1 MIGLL
6 MLCMLPA
13 SELPLMA
20 RAQKC
25 MDKKELKATET
36 RTETGDVGATA
47 SMAYLE
53 ICYNRPELYQDLMA
67 ERSGRA
73 SQQPTR
79 TTVTAVQQSA
89 PQQQLTPEQEAA
101 ANNNATYCYN
111 RGTYFCN
118 QASPRDYR
126 AAVAWLKR
134 AYELGNRDACY
145 DLGLCYSLSDS
156 PLLDH
161 ETAHMWFGLGLAN
174 TGDTN
179 YWRCCYQLGF
189 DFKAGRGVERN
200 YDSAIY
206 FFEQAL
212 KYNPVP
218 GNVSTIRNLI
228 SQCRQEM
235 NASSGQGTAV
245 ASSGNDSG
253 GNNSHNPQ
261 QSSSASRGN
270 GTLQGGF
277 DYVYKASGDQM
288 GMRVVGI
295 PHDPVPYVAMSYEIS
310 IYNSMSTVP
319 MTLWGDLKQVDEG
332 YKLEYVLGTPPIY
345 VMARYTCILSPDLET
360 ATFSMWPGKVYRRTD
375 ESPEEFMKKAANMAR
390 LIEENGGGAGGSV
403 SAPSGQVQ
411 SGMSA
416 SYYQETYD
424 RWARVAESAYRSLTA
439 TGISVHN
446 RKTDEHAGSS
456 AGTWQ
461 GSNYAGMKSELR
473 RAQNAMR
480 DVRNEA
486 QRNGITIRQS
496 TWETATVSY

>member
-1 MIGLL
+1 MNPKNMNAMKTRMIGLL
-6 MLCMLPA
+6 MLCVLLA
-13 SELPLMA
+13 SELPLTA
-20 RAQKC
+20 KAQQIMNKN
-25 MDKKELKATET
+25 E
-36 RTETGDVGATA
+36 
-47 SMAYLE
+47 
-53 ICYNRPELYQDLMA
+53 
-67 ERSGRA
+67 
-73 SQQPTR
+73 
-79 TTVTAVQQSA
+79 
-89 PQQQLTPEQEAA
+89 LTPEQEAA
-101 ANNNATYCYN
+101 ANNNPTYCYN
-111 RGTYFCN
+111 RGSYFCN
-118 QASPRDYR
+118 RANPRDYR

-134 AYELGNRDACY
+134 AYDLGNQDACY
-145 DLGLCYSLSDS
+145 DLGLCYSLTDS
-156 PLLDH
+156 PLFDR
-161 ETAHMWFGLGLAN
+161 ETAHMWFGRGLAN
-174 TGDTN
+174 IGDNN

-189 DFKAGRGVERN
+189 DFKAGRGVEQN

-235 NASSGQGTAV
+235 NAGSRQST
-245 ASSGNDSG
+245 ASSNQQNQQAEEGGSTAFPDGQHFYYQMGNAVDLLHIDFYTDKTDG
-253 GNNSHNPQ
+253 DRLCHVMQNGVLTFYEMTGV
-261 QSSSASRGN
+261 SSNGMEFRGVQFKPEYKMVSYAWSPFPVSQLTGRILNVDTGHRMTVAPGYGRVTLNGRTYDRPLSREAYNRIYDQVFGN
-270 GTLQGGF
+270 GTS
-277 DYVYKASGDQM
+277 V
-288 GMRVVGI
+288 
-295 PHDPVPYVAMSYEIS
+295 PV
-310 IYNSMSTVP
+310 T
-319 MTLWGDLKQVDEG
+319 
-332 YKLEYVLGTPPIY
+332 
-345 VMARYTCILSPDLET
+345 
-360 ATFSMWPGKVYRRTD
+360 
-375 ESPEEFMKKAANMAR
+375 
-390 LIEENGGGAGGSV
+390 GGAGGSV

-446 RKTDEHAGSS
+446 RKTDEHAGSA

-473 RAQNAMR
+473 QAQNAMR